1 MEILNQDLR
10 KTALLV
16 RVNTTKWGIVRQDKD
31 VGDKAAADNGANPEL
46 VKAMKSL
53 ISDKTPIWKEVK
65 KAFNAITSA
74 HLTTTGSWGSAKGD
88 YRVISCEAF
97 GRYQETVDH
106 LRSVAMAKADDFAF
120 NHYEAL
126 RRDAEQ
132 RYTGL
137 GDMFDADLY
146 PSAQEVRDCFTV
158 TSDQM
163 LLPEDGGHLVLAL
176 SQSQQQTIGDSAK
189 AREASRFKALAE
201 ETQKR
206 IGDELSKV
214 IEAVTTYGDEG
225 VKRPKNFG
233 NTLISRV
240 SELVEV
246 IKATN
251 ITQDPAIDAL
261 AMKMADKLTKVTVD
275 DLRGK
280 VKGDKRSE
288 AIKEAEASKLRSE
301 LADSAKDIAADL
313 DGIFG

>member
-1 MEILNQDLR
+1 MEKHDIR
-10 KTALLV
+10 KTAILV
-16 RVNTTKWGIVRQDKD
+16 KVSTTKWGIVRQDKD
-31 VGDKAAADNGANPEL
+31 VGDKAAADNSANPDL

-65 KAFNAITSA
+65 RAFNAVTSA
-74 HLTTTGSWGSAKGD
+74 HLASTGCWGNGSKGEFRIITCAAFGD
-88 YRVISCEAF
+88 YRATI
-97 GRYQETVDH
+97 DH
-106 LRSVAMAKADDFAF
+106 LKSVAMEKADDFAF

-132 RYTGL
+132 RHTGL
-137 GDMFDADLY
+137 GDMFDASLY
-146 PSAQEVRDCFTV
+146 PSAQEVRDCFTI
-158 TSDQM
+158 TPDQEM
-163 LLPEDGGHLVLAL
+163 LAEDGSHLMLAL
-176 SQSQQQTIGDSAK
+176 SQSQQQAIGDSAK
-189 AREASRFKALAE
+189 AREASRHKALAE
-201 ETQKR
+201 ETQKLVST
-206 IGDELSKV
+206 ELSKV
-214 IEAVTTYGDEG
+214 IEAVSTYGDEG

-240 SELVEV
+240 SELVQV

-251 ITQDPAIDAL
+251 ITQNPDIDAL
-261 AMKMADKLTKVTVD
+261 AMKMENKLTKVTVD